1 MTGQDVLPEKR
12 LLIKVATIKKIEY
25 SPLGSELKKKLT
37 LQFKL
42 LKDQTNN
49 VNDNNKEGGDNNK
62 KEDDNREEDMSG
74 ESNRPMQ

>member
-1 MTGQDVLPEKR
+1 M
-12 LLIKVATIKKIEY
+12 
-25 SPLGSELKKKLT
+25 KKKLT

-42 LKDQTNN
+42 LKDQKNN